1 MLKTIVLIGM
11 MGSGKTSVGKE
22 LAKKLNVAF
31 IDIDQEIE
39 KKYQMNIPEIFQTKG
54 ESFFRKIEENVS
66 CKLING
72 KPCVISIGGGGFLN
86 KKIRSKIKI
95 NAISIWINTSLNKIY
110 QRLNESK
117 NKRPL
122 LNYKN
127 LRKSIK
133 EIYDK
138 RKPIYKK
145 ANYQIQTKS
154 DNKKIIVENI
164 IKKL

>member
-95 NAISIWINTSLNKIY
+95 NATSIWINTSLDKIY
-110 QRLNESK
+110 QRLKESK

-127 LRKSIK
+127 LKKSIK

-138 RKPIYKK
+138 RKPVYKK
-145 ANYQIQTKS
+145 ANYKIQIKS

>member
-39 KKYQMNIPEIFQTKG
+39 KKYQMKIPEIFQTKG

-86 KKIRSKIKI
+86 KKIRGKIKI

-145 ANYQIQTKS
+145 ANYNIQINS

>member
-22 LAKKLNVAF
+22 LAKKLNVNF
-31 IDIDQEIE
+31 IDIDHEIE
-39 KKYQMNIPEIFQTKG
+39 KKYQMNISEIFQTKG
-54 ESFFRKIEENVS
+54 EGFFRKIEENVS

-86 KKIRSKIKI
+86 KKIRTKIKI
-95 NAISIWINTSLNKIY
+95 NAISIWINTSLDKIY
-110 QRLNESK
+110 QRLKESK

-122 LNYKN
+122 LNYEN

-145 ANYQIQTKS
+145 ANYKIQIKS

>member
-39 KKYQMNIPEIFQTKG
+39 RKCQMNISEIFQTKG

-72 KPCVISIGGGGFLN
+72 KPCIISIGGGGFLN

-95 NAISIWINTSLNKIY
+95 NAISIWINTSLDKIY
-110 QRLNESK
+110 QRLNKSK

-127 LRKSIK
+127 LKKSIK

-145 ANYQIQTKS
+145 ADYKVQIAS
-154 DNKKIIVENI
+154 DDKKIIVENI

>member
-39 KKYQMNIPEIFQTKG
+39 KKYQMNIPEIFLTKG
-54 ESFFRKIEENVS
+54 ESFFRKIEENMS
-66 CKLING
+66 YKLING
-72 KPCVISIGGGGFLN
+72 KPRVISIGGGGFLS
-86 KKIRSKIKI
+86 KKIRNRVKI
-95 NAISIWINTSLNKIY
+95 NAISIWINTSFDKIY
-110 QRLNESK
+110 QRLNKSK

-122 LNYKN
+122 LDYKN
-127 LRKSIK
+127 LKKSIK

-145 ANYQIQTKS
+145 ADYKIQIKT

>member
-11 MGSGKTSVGKE
+11 MGSGKTSVGKA
-22 LAKKLNVAF
+22 LAKKLNIAF

-39 KKYQMNIPEIFQTKG
+39 KKYQINISEIFQTKG
-54 ESFFRKIEENVS
+54 EAFFRKIEENMS

-86 KKIRSKIKI
+86 KKIRNKIKI
-95 NAISIWINTSLNKIY
+95 NAISIWINTSLDKIY

-127 LRKSIK
+127 LKKSIK

-145 ANYQIQTKS
+145 ANYKIQIKS
-154 DNKKIIVENI
+154 DNKKVIVENI

>member
-31 IDIDQEIE
+31 IDIDHEIE
-39 KKYQMNIPEIFQTKG
+39 KKYQMKIPEIFQTKG
-54 ESFFRKIEENVS
+54 ESFFRKIEENMS

-86 KKIRSKIKI
+86 KKIRSKIKV
-95 NAISIWINTSLNKIY
+95 NAISIWINTGLDKIYERLNK
-110 QRLNESK
+110 SK

-127 LRKSIK
+127 LKKSIK

-145 ANYQIQTKS
+145 ANYKIQVKS
-154 DNKKIIVENI
+154 DNKKTIVKNI

>member
-22 LAKKLNVAF
+22 LAKKLTVPF

-39 KKYQMNIPEIFQTKG
+39 KKYQMNIPEIFNVKG
-54 ESFFRKIEENVS
+54 EDFFRKIEENMS
-66 CKLING
+66 CKFIKG
-72 KPCVISIGGGGFLN
+72 KPCVISLGGGAFLN
-86 KKIRSKIKI
+86 RRVRRTIKV
-95 NAISIWINTSLNKIY
+95 NAVSIWINARLDKIY
-110 QRLNESK
+110 QRLNGSK

-127 LRKSIK
+127 LKKSIK

-138 RKPIYKK
+138 RKSIYKK
-145 ANYQIQTKS
+145 ADYKIQIKS

>member
-22 LAKKLNVAF
+22 LAKKLNVTF

-39 KKYQMNIPEIFQTKG
+39 KKCQMNISKIFQTKG

-72 KPCVISIGGGGFLN
+72 KPCVISVGGGGFLN
-86 KKIRSKIKI
+86 KKIRNKIRI
-95 NAISIWINTSLNKIY
+95 NAISIWINTSLDIIY
-110 QRLNESK
+110 QRLNKSK

-127 LRKSIK
+127 LKKSIK

-145 ANYQIQTKS
+145 ANYKIQIKS
-154 DNKKIIVENI
+154 DNKKIIVKNI

>member
-22 LAKKLNVAF
+22 LAKELGLTF
-31 IDIDQEIE
+31 IDIDEEIE
-39 KKYQMNIPEIFQTKG
+39 KKYQMKIPKIFQIKG
-54 ESFFRKIEENVS
+54 EFFFREIEENIS

-72 KPCVISIGGGGFLN
+72 KPSIISIGGGGFLN
-86 KKIRSKIKI
+86 KKIRRKIKI
-95 NAISIWINTSLNKIY
+95 NAISIWINTGLDKIY
-110 QRLNESK
+110 QRLNKSK
-117 NKRPL
+117 NRRPL

-127 LRKSIK
+127 LKKSIK

-138 RKPIYKK
+138 RKPIYKM
-145 ANYQIQTKS
+145 ADYTIQTKS
-154 DNKKIIVENI
+154 DNKKTIVENI

>member
-22 LAKKLNVAF
+22 LAKKLNVTF

-39 KKYQMNIPEIFQTKG
+39 KKYQKNISTIFRTKG

-86 KKIRSKIKI
+86 KKIRNKIRI
-95 NAISIWINTSLNKIY
+95 NAISIWINTSLDIIY
-110 QRLNESK
+110 QRLNKSK
-117 NKRPL
+117 NKRPI

-127 LRKSIK
+127 LKKSIK

-145 ANYQIQTKS
+145 ANYRIQVKS
-154 DNKKIIVENI
+154 DNKKIIAENI

>member
-22 LAKKLNVAF
+22 LAKKLNLDF

-39 KKYQMNIPEIFQTKG
+39 KKYEMTISEIFQTKG
-54 ESFFRKIEENVS
+54 EHYFRKIEENMS

-72 KPCVISIGGGGFLN
+72 KPCVISIGGGSFIN
-86 KKIRSKIKI
+86 IKVRNKIKI
-95 NAISIWINTSLNKIY
+95 DGISIWINTGLEKIYERLNK
-110 QRLNESK
+110 SK

-122 LNYKN
+122 LNYKK
-127 LRKSIK
+127 LKKSIK
-133 EIYDK
+133 EIYNK

-145 ANYQIQTKS
+145 ANYTIQTKS
-154 DNKKIIVENI
+154 DNKKSIVEKI

>member
-22 LAKKLNVAF
+22 LAKKLNITF

-39 KKYQMNIPEIFQTKG
+39 KKCQMNISKIFQTKG

-72 KPCVISIGGGGFLN
+72 KPCVISVGGGGFLN
-86 KKIRSKIKI
+86 KKIRNKIRI
-95 NAISIWINTSLNKIY
+95 NAISIWINTSLDIIY
-110 QRLNESK
+110 QRLNKSK

-127 LRKSIK
+127 LKKSIK

-145 ANYQIQTKS
+145 ANYKIQIKS
-154 DNKKIIVENI
+154 DNKKIIVKNI

>member
-22 LAKKLNVAF
+22 LAKKLNLAF
-31 IDIDQEIE
+31 VDIDQEIE
-39 KKYQMNIPEIFQTKG
+39 KKYQMNIPKIFQTRG
-54 ESFFRKIEENVS
+54 EGFFRKAEENMS

-72 KPCVISIGGGGFLN
+72 KPCVVSIGGGGFLN
-86 KKIRSKIKI
+86 KKIRGKIKI
-95 NAISIWINTSLNKIY
+95 HAISIWINTELDKIY
-110 QRLNESK
+110 KRLNVSK

-127 LRKSIK
+127 LKKSIK

-145 ANYQIQTKS
+145 ADYTIQIKS
-154 DNKKIIVENI
+154 DNKKMIVENI

>member
-22 LAKKLNVAF
+22 LAKKLNVTF

-39 KKYQMNIPEIFQTKG
+39 KKYQKNISTIFRTKG

-86 KKIRSKIKI
+86 KKIRNKIRI
-95 NAISIWINTSLNKIY
+95 NAISIWINTSLDIIY
-110 QRLNESK
+110 QRLNKSK

-127 LRKSIK
+127 LKKSIK

-145 ANYQIQTKS
+145 ANYKIQIKS

>member
-22 LAKKLNVAF
+22 LAKKLNLSF

-39 KKYQMNIPEIFQTKG
+39 KKYQMNIFKIFRKKG
-54 ESFFRKIEENVS
+54 ESFFRKIEENMS

-86 KKIRSKIKI
+86 KKIRNTIKI
-95 NAISIWINTSLNKIY
+95 NAISIWINTSLDKIY
-110 QRLNESK
+110 QRLNKSK

-127 LRKSIK
+127 LKKSIK

-145 ANYQIQTKS
+145 ADYKIQIKS

>member
-22 LAKKLNVAF
+22 LAKKLNVTF

-39 KKYQMNIPEIFQTKG
+39 KKYQKNISTIFRTKG

-86 KKIRSKIKI
+86 KKIRNKIRI
-95 NAISIWINTSLNKIY
+95 NAISIWINTSLDIIY
-110 QRLNESK
+110 QRLNKSK
-117 NKRPL
+117 NKRPI

-127 LRKSIK
+127 LKKSIK

-145 ANYQIQTKS
+145 ANYKIQIKS

>member
-39 KKYQMNIPEIFQTKG
+39 KKYQMNISEIFQTRG

-66 CKLING
+66 CQLING

-86 KKIRSKIKI
+86 KKIRNKIKI

-110 QRLNESK
+110 QRLNKSK

-122 LNYKN
+122 LNYQN
-127 LRKSIK
+127 LKKSIK

-138 RKPIYKK
+138 RKPLSLIH
-145 ANYQIQTKS
+145 I
-154 DNKKIIVENI
+154 
-164 IKKL
+164 

>member
-39 KKYQMNIPEIFQTKG
+39 KKYQMKIPEIFQTKG

-86 KKIRSKIKI
+86 KKIRGKIKI

-154 DNKKIIVENI
+154 DNKKIIAENI

>member
-39 KKYQMNIPEIFQTKG
+39 KKYQMNISEIFQTKG

-72 KPCVISIGGGGFLN
+72 KPCIISIGGGGFLN
-86 KKIRSKIKI
+86 KKIRNKIKI
-95 NAISIWINTSLNKIY
+95 NAISIWINTSLPKIY
-110 QRLNESK
+110 QRLNKSK

-145 ANYQIQTKS
+145 ANYNIQINS

>member
-11 MGSGKTSVGKE
+11 MGSGKSSVGKE
-22 LAKKLNVAF
+22 LAKKLSVTF
-31 IDIDQEIE
+31 IDIDDEIE

-54 ESFFRKIEENVS
+54 ESFFRKIEENIS

-72 KPCVISIGGGGFLN
+72 KPCVISLGGGGFLN
-86 KKIRSKIKI
+86 KRIRSQIKI
-95 NAISIWINTSLNKIY
+95 NAVSIWINTGLDKIY
-110 QRLNESK
+110 QRLSGSK

-122 LNYKN
+122 LNYTN
-127 LRKSIK
+127 LKKSIK

-145 ANYQIQTKS
+145 ADYKIQIKS
-154 DNKKIIVENI
+154 DNKQLIVENI

>member
-22 LAKKLNVAF
+22 LAKKLNITF

-39 KKYQMNIPEIFQTKG
+39 KKCQMNISKIFQTKG

-72 KPCVISIGGGGFLN
+72 KPCVISVGGGGFLN
-86 KKIRSKIKI
+86 KKIRNKIRI
-95 NAISIWINTSLNKIY
+95 NAISIWINTSLDIIY
-110 QRLNESK
+110 QRLHKSK
-117 NKRPL
+117 NKSPL

-127 LRKSIK
+127 LKKSIK

-145 ANYQIQTKS
+145 ANYKIQIKS
-154 DNKKIIVENI
+154 DNKKIIVKNI

>member
-11 MGSGKTSVGKE
+11 MGSGKSSVGKE
-22 LAKKLNVAF
+22 LAKKLGVTF
-31 IDIDQEIE
+31 IDIDHEIE
-39 KKYQMNIPEIFQTKG
+39 KKYQMKIPEIFQTKG
-54 ESFFRKIEENVS
+54 ESFFRKIEENMS

-72 KPCVISIGGGGFLN
+72 KPCVISLGGGGFLN
-86 KKIRSKIKI
+86 KRIRSKIKI
-95 NAISIWINTSLNKIY
+95 NAVSIWINTGLNKIY
-110 QRLNESK
+110 QRLNGSK
-117 NKRPL
+117 SKRPL
-122 LNYKN
+122 LNYTN
-127 LRKSIK
+127 LKKSIK

-145 ANYQIQTKS
+145 ADYKIQIKS